1 MGGNYAAQ
9 ISRASEVAE
18 VASHT
23 EWLAP
28 PADDRARR
36 RYVLLSYHEDP
47 ITRFGP
53 ALVVQ
58 EASLHWTSIQV
69 WGRDCWPP
77 TSAWPLAAMLAV
89 MLRKVCW
96 RGGPRPRVEHA
107 RANRRSRRDLAL
119 CVSPKRPS

>member
-23 EWLAP
+23 EWLAL

-47 ITRFGP
+47 IIRFGP
-53 ALVVQ
+53 ALVVP
-58 EASLHWTSIQV
+58 EAHFTGPGWPASEL
-69 WGRDCWPP
+69 GAGNCWPP
-77 TSAWPLAAMLAV
+77 TSARLLSAMLAV

-96 RGGPRPRVEHA
+96 RVALGPASNMPEPIVAPVEIWLSA
-107 RANRRSRRDLAL
+107 
-119 CVSPKRPS
+119 